1 MKKNM
6 MIMVAGLGLLVAG
19 CTTQSPYVGTWEGH
33 VGEEPFLLNIA
44 EEGNFVVYTETG
56 DGKTR
61 GSWNPLDKK
70 QVEFV
75 VDDDPKKIVGNLV
88 NDDELVVSS
97 EGESVKFTKK

>member
-19 CTTQSPYVGTWEGH
+19 CATQSSYVGTWEGH
-33 VGEEPFLLNIA
+33 VGEEPFLLDIA

-56 DGKTR
+56 DGKTK
-61 GSWNPLDKK
+61 GSWNPLDTE

-75 VDDDPKKIVGNLV
+75 VVDDPKKIVGSLKGN
-88 NDDELVVSS
+88 NELVVSS
-97 EGESVKFTKK
+97 EGESVIFTRK